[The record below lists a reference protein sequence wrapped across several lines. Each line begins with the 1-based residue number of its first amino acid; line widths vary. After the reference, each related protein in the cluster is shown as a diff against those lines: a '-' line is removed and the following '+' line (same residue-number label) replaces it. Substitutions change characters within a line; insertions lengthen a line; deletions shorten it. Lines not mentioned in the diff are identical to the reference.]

1 MSLGG
6 RVLLLHLASDLSGIG
21 KVQTSLPV
29 GWFQQDKRLVVVL
42 ASPHDP
48 RGLTRSSVN
57 LTKRQNIKL
66 GNSGQ
71 KTEDFTMHQDKESG
85 ARASHFGH
93 QNGTA
98 LIAHLGGKNR
108 KPGSNE
114 FDFNGERV
122 SIHSAHYRNGRSQS
136 VGVTRLCLK
145 TIRSVLGAFQDEDGS
160 YRVLKLS
167 ANQFESSSRPTA
179 SRGPSSGRVLIVK
192 RAVFEEHGKFLRII
206 VLA

>member
-1 MSLGG
+1 MIS
-6 RVLLLHLASDLSGIG
+6 
-21 KVQTSLPV
+21 
-29 GWFQQDKRLVVVL
+29 
-42 ASPHDP
+42 
-48 RGLTRSSVN
+48 
-57 LTKRQNIKL
+57 
-66 GNSGQ
+66 
-71 KTEDFTMHQDKESG
+71 TMPQDKESG

-93 QNGTA
+93 QNGSA

-114 FDFNGERV
+114 FDLKGERV

-145 TIRSVLGAFQDEDGS
+145 KIDSVLGAFQDEDGS

-167 ANQFESSSRPTA
+167 SNQFESSSRPTA

-192 RAVFEEHGKFLRII
+192 RSVFEDKGKR
-206 VLA
+206 LAVVPATAKH